1 MATYTK
7 VTAAIEDIME
17 SGNAGSDQWAI
28 ALTNTSPASKVFTT
42 GSTDLTTGGGYTQGG
57 TNVTTTSSAM
67 DGANFKLVLA
77 DPATWTATGGGF
89 TFRYVLLVNKTV
101 TNGANG
107 TVVGYWDYGSSVT
120 MNGLNGDT
128 FTADL
133 DQVNGVFTVG

>member
-1 MATYTK
+1 MATFTK

-42 GSTDLTTGGGYTQGG
+42 GTTDLATGGGYTQGG

-77 DPATWTATGGGF
+77 DPSTWTATGGGF

-107 TVVGYWDYGSSVT
+107 TVVGYWDYGSSVV
-120 MNGLNGDT
+120 MNGTNGDT